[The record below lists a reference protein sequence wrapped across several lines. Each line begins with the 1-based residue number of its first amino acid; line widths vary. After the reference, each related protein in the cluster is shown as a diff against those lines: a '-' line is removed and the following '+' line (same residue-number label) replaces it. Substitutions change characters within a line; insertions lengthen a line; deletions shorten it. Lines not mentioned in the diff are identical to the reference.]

1 MLIYGRSLEK
11 IFSCRGV
18 LGFFKNNGPNPGSF
32 WLFSVFSHGKYSTN
46 LTIKDKSLLRLCAWA
61 LLLGDTNPLSYCC
74 VLKVCLSSI
83 DIVYRFHESGTSLE
97 EDEDLG

>member
-18 LGFFKNNGPNPGSF
+18 LGFFKNNGPNLGSF

-61 LLLGDTNPLSYCC
+61 LMVGADESTELLLRTKGLFVFN
-74 VLKVCLSSI
+74 
-83 DIVYRFHESGTSLE
+83 
-97 EDEDLG
+97 